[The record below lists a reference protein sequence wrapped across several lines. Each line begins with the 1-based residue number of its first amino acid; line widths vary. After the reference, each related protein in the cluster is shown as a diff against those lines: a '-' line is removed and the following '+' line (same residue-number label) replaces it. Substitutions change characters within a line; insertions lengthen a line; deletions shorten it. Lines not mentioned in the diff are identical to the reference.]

1 MKFTKLQGA
10 GNDFVLVETSDA
22 ERDWSQLAIAMCDR
36 HFGVGADGLLL
47 LLPSKIADFQMRE
60 FNPDGSESEACGN
73 GLRCL
78 VKYVLDTKLVNTG
91 AREVTIATIP
101 GVRRFQPDKTG
112 GTGVKVGMGIP
123 RFAAE
128 DIPVVMEPGKRG
140 LVDIKLITYPFT
152 VAGKELALSLVS
164 MGNPHAVYFQQNSV
178 ADFPL
183 AQVALEVRQLP
194 IFPNEVNLEVVRVV
208 NRKQIEARVWER
220 GVGETLACG
229 SGACAIAVA
238 AQLKGYTDHKVD
250 IKFRGGTL
258 EVEWDGAGEAFLSGP
273 AEIVFTGEWSE

>member
-1 MKFTKLQGA
+1 MKFAKLQGA
-10 GNDFVLVETSDA
+10 GNDFVLIEASDA

-47 LLPSKIADFQMRE
+47 LSPSKIADFQMRE

-78 VKYVLDTKLVNTG
+78 VKYVMDTKLVNTG
-91 AREVTIATIP
+91 AREVAIATIP

-112 GTGVKVGMGIP
+112 GTGIKVGMGTP

-128 DIPVVMEPGKRG
+128 DIPVVMEPGKRE
-140 LVDIKLITYPFT
+140 LVDIKLITSPVT
-152 VAGKELALSLVS
+152 VTGKELALSLVS
-164 MGNPHAVYFQQNSV
+164 MGNPHAVYFQQNPV

-194 IFPNEVNLEVVRVV
+194 IFPNEVNLEVVRVL

>member
-10 GNDFVLVETSDA
+10 GNDFVLIETSDA

-47 LLPSKIADFQMRE
+47 LAPSKIADFQMRE

-78 VKYVLDTKLVNTG
+78 VKYVMDTKLTNAG
-91 AREVTIATIP
+91 AREVSIATIP

-112 GTGVKVGMGIP
+112 GTGIKVGMGIP

-140 LVDIKLITYPFT
+140 LVDIKLITYPVT

-164 MGNPHAVYFQQNSV
+164 MGNPHAVYFQQNPV

-250 IKFRGGTL
+250 IKFCGGTL
-258 EVEWDGAGEAFLSGP
+258 EVEWDGAGEAFLRGP
-273 AEIVFTGEWSE
+273 AEIMFTGEWSE

>member
-1 MKFTKLQGA
+1 MKFAKLQGA

-47 LLPSKIADFQMRE
+47 LSPSKIADFQMRE

-91 AREVTIATIP
+91 AREVSIATIP

-112 GTGVKVGMGIP
+112 GTGIKVGMGIP

-140 LVDIKLITYPFT
+140 LVDIKLITYPVT

-164 MGNPHAVYFQQNSV
+164 MGNPHAVYFQQNPV

-258 EVEWDGAGEAFLSGP
+258 EVEWNGAGEAFLSGP